1 LSLQISIAKLEIV
14 IGIKGITKLEI
25 VDEITGI
32 EKLEIVTEM
41 TRKFIVS

>member
-1 LSLQISIAKLEIV
+1 VFLLLSIA
-14 IGIKGITKLEI
+14 KLEI

-41 TRKFIVS
+41 TRKFIVI